1 MKDLKSTGSIFMFFL
16 FPNHVDVTMF
26 SQNLTNQIYSDRDKK
41 KKNKKICN
49 TNSVLCLFDFAHPC
63 CV

>member
-41 KKNKKICN
+41 KKKENLQHKLSFVPI
-49 TNSVLCLFDFAHPC
+49 
-63 CV
+63 